1 MLEILALYALTT
13 RIGVIVEQKG
23 YKSGT
28 YKLMTVGFWFGGE
41 IVGAIVG
48 SLMAGGGES
57 AQCVVYLVALIGAAA
72 GAAIAYSIANNL
84 PVVGPSLVA
93 EGVQPAVTVTSSI
106 GLFPAPLLWFLWL
119 LTNAVANVGW
129 GLTFSLINPNFRENL
144 LSVANI
150 ASGMIAGT
158 IAGALQWIILF
169 LSIRNANR
177 LSLAAWIPA
186 TMVGWTI
193 SAAAFDFI
201 TVSSSAAYFALSI
214 ASGLILGALQW
225 FVLKNYSRIAIWW
238 IAANAADW
246 ALIWA
251 VNQTSWLYNLP
262 SFFLYNFVVGV
273 IASIISGVAIVY
285 ILRNAHAPVEEGT
298 WGRI

>member
-23 YKSGT
+23 HKSGG
-28 YKLMTVGFWFGGE
+28 YKLMTVAFWFGGE
-41 IVGAIVG
+41 IFGAIIG

-57 AQCVVYLVALIGAAA
+57 AQCVIYLVALTGAAA
-72 GAAIAYSIANNL
+72 GAGIAYSIANNL
-84 PVVGPSLVA
+84 PVVGPSLAA
-93 EGVQPAVTVTSSI
+93 EAVQPAVTVTSSI

-119 LTNAVANVGW
+119 LTNAAANVGW
-129 GLTFSLINPNFRENL
+129 SLTFNLINPNFQENL
-144 LSVANI
+144 LSVASI
-150 ASGMIAGT
+150 ASGITAGT
-158 IAGALQWIILF
+158 IAGVLQWIILF
-169 LSIRNANR
+169 LSIRNVNR

-186 TMVGWTI
+186 TMIGWTI

-214 ASGLILGALQW
+214 ASGLVLGALQW
-225 FVLKNYSRIAIWW
+225 LVLKNYSRIAIWW

-251 VNQTSWLYNLP
+251 VNQTSWLYNIS
-262 SFFLYNFVVGV
+262 SFILYGFVAGL

-285 ILRNAHAPVEEGT
+285 ILRSAHAPAEEAT
-298 WGRI
+298 WGGV